1 MKEIQSNFIVKG
13 YKNGNCYYIVKT
25 GEGVYNVYQQTD
37 PEENFTVKDYKAVI
51 PSLKSLLDE
60 EFIVSL
66 PIEDCTAFL
75 MLHHIDMQRMNL
87 FRIGLK
93 EGEILVNS

>member
-25 GEGVYNVYQQTD
+25 DDVAYNVYQQTD
-37 PEENFTVKDYKAVI
+37 PDENFTVKDYKSVL
-51 PSLKSLLDE
+51 PSLKSLPDE
-60 EFIVSL
+60 EMIVSM
-66 PIEDCTAFL
+66 PKEDCTAFL
-75 MLHHIDMQRMNL
+75 MLNHIDIQKMNL

-93 EGEILVNS
+93 EEEILVNS